1 MGNPAKAAR
10 RPPSLRKL
18 NAPAK
23 FRIGAEADDPPI
35 NRCDAVIQESG
46 DLCMS
51 YPSLANPGARRRTIL
66 ASVAVAALA
75 AAGAFAENALTS
87 THAAHAAPV
96 VTSDLNAQGAPS
108 FATLIERV
116 KPAVVSVKVKIA
128 NASSEGNGVQMDN
141 LPPEMQEFL
150 KRFGGGMNAA
160 PQNSHPMMMG
170 EGSGFFVSADGYIVT
185 NNHVVQNA
193 KTVTVTMDNGKTL
206 DAKVI
211 GTDPKTDVAVIKVN
225 EQGDYPYVTFAKEMP
240 RIGDWVVAI
249 GNPYG
254 LGGTVT
260 AGIISAEG
268 RDIGDGPYDQFLQI
282 DAPINKGNSGGPTF
296 NTKGEVVG
304 MNTAIFSPS
313 GGSVGIGFAIPAS
326 MVSSVE
332 SALEHGGS
340 VTRGYLGV
348 KIQPMTQDM
357 ADSMG
362 LKAASGAMVDEATP
376 GTPAAEAGL
385 KPGDVITKVNGEA
398 VADAGDLT
406 RRIGSM
412 KPGDK
417 VELTYMRD
425 GAEKTATARL
435 ADQKNAAVAKADNAG
450 KSEGQQASMLGIK
463 LAPANEVAGAGDKVV
478 AIVGVDP
485 DGAAAEQGLATGQ
498 VILDVGGK
506 PVSTPQEVK
515 AEVASAKSQGKKSV
529 LMRIQTAEGDR
540 FVAVPF
546 PKA

>member
-1 MGNPAKAAR
+1 M
-10 RPPSLRKL
+10 
-18 NAPAK
+18 
-23 FRIGAEADDPPI
+23 
-35 NRCDAVIQESG
+35 
-46 DLCMS
+46 
-51 YPSLANPGARRRTIL
+51 
-66 ASVAVAALA
+66 
-75 AAGAFAENALTS
+75 
-87 THAAHAAPV
+87 
-96 VTSDLNAQGAPS
+96 
-108 FATLIERV
+108 
-116 KPAVVSVKVKIA
+116 
-128 NASSEGNGVQMDN
+128 
-141 LPPEMQEFL
+141 
-150 KRFGGGMNAA
+150 
-160 PQNSHPMMMG
+160 
-170 EGSGFFVSADGYIVT
+170 
-185 NNHVVQNA
+185 
-193 KTVTVTMDNGKTL
+193 
-206 DAKVI
+206 I
-211 GTDPKTDVAVIKVN
+211 GTDPKTDVAVIKVS
-225 EQGDYPYVTFAKEMP
+225 ELGDYPYVTFAKETP

-326 MVSSVE
+326 TVSSVE
-332 SALEHGGS
+332 LALEHGGS

-362 LKAASGAMVDEATP
+362 LKSASGAMIDEATQ

-385 KPGDVITKVNGEA
+385 KPGDVITKVNGDA

-450 KSEGQQASMLGIK
+450 KSDGQQAPMLGIK
-463 LAPANEVAGAGDKVV
+463 LAPANEVAGAGDKGV